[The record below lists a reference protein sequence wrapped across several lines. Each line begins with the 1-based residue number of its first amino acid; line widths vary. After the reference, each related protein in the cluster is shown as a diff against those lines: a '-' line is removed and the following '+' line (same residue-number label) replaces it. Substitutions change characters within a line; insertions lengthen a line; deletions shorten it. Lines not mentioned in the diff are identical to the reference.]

1 MKIKIA
7 AIAMMAICVNAKAQN
22 EVSSYFQVNADN
34 GSGYVASKI
43 FLKSHSDY
51 RGAGI
56 FTLGQTNNWFIGNP
70 YTDHANSF
78 MIGVSNNNELNT
90 ASSQKSFA
98 KFYLNKDGEV
108 GIGTSDPK
116 AKLDIR
122 NGHLYVGDETFS
134 NPGSWGQTINIDD
147 NVHSRIL
154 IEERQ
159 TGVQTALWSHMGGNS
174 KVGTISNHDFG
185 IMTRN
190 VARMTIKTNG
200 YVGIGTGNTNP
211 QTPLDVKGII
221 KTSDNN
227 GNVLFMSSDTN
238 GSYMRAFG
246 SQNINFR
253 NTGGSSMVNFNLADG
268 SGVFKGKVQSS
279 FFSVIGSDH
288 TSKLNSNILQFSRN
302 GYSYIDNNHVGGAI
316 AIRTGGTANVDFIVN
331 SDGKVGIGTTT
342 TGNHKLAVEGSI
354 GAREIKVEASGW
366 SDFVFEKNYNLP
378 TLTEVEKHIKEK
390 GHLKD
395 IPSAKDVEKNG
406 FFLGEMDAK
415 LLQKI
420 EELTLYTLQQE
431 KRLKEQDKKF
441 EKQEKEL
448 KELKILVKRLLEK

>member
-1 MKIKIA
+1 MKTRMKITIVT
-7 AIAMMAICVNAKAQN
+7 IVGMCFGVTAQN

-108 GIGTSDPK
+108 GIGTTTPS
-116 AKLDIR
+116 AKLDVR

-185 IMTRN
+185 IMTSN

-200 YVGIGTGNTNP
+200 N
-211 QTPLDVKGII
+211 
-221 KTSDNN
+221 
-227 GNVLFMSSDTN
+227 
-238 GSYMRAFG
+238 
-246 SQNINFR
+246 
-253 NTGGSSMVNFNLADG
+253 
-268 SGVFKGKVQSS
+268 
-279 FFSVIGSDH
+279 
-288 TSKLNSNILQFSRN
+288 
-302 GYSYIDNNHVGGAI
+302 
-316 AIRTGGTANVDFIVN
+316 
-331 SDGKVGIGTTT
+331 VGIGTTDTKGFKLGVNGKIAT
-342 TGNHKLAVEGSI
+342 TEV
-354 GAREIKVEASGW
+354 KVASYANW
-366 SDFVFEKNYNLP
+366 SDFVFEKEYKLP

-395 IPSAKDVEKNG
+395 IPSAKEVEKNG

-431 KRLKEQDKKF
+431 KRLNEKDKEVKQLKEQNSKI
-441 EKQEKEL
+441 EKLEKENIIL
-448 KELKILVKRLLEK
+448 KSLLERVTKLEKAIKK